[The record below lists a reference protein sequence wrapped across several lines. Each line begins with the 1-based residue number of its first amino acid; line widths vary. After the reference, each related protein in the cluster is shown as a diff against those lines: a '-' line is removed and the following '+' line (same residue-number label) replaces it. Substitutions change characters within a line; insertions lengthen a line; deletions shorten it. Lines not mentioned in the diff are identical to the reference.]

1 VRIAWCLPVSAMC
14 VLAAANLGRAAT
26 FVVNDVTD
34 AVDMTPADNMCLTA
48 GGKCTLRAAV
58 QQANALAGHDTI
70 MLPAGTYTLTIS
82 GLCEDGAA
90 TGDLDITDDLT
101 ITGAGAATTI
111 IDGGGID
118 RVFDVW
124 APLSVSGV
132 TIRNGNPGTMLCP
145 SGQQPLGGGIYSAA
159 GMSTT
164 SVALTNVIVTGNT
177 ATHGGGIEN
186 DLGSTL
192 VMSGVTVSG
201 NMASVAGGGIENE
214 AGAPGATLTNVTVSG
229 NTAGTGAGVS
239 NDGNLTLSFVTIS
252 GNSLDG
258 SGDHTIRNTILANSA
273 SGTNCSGGG
282 TLLAED
288 HNLDSGSTCGFTD
301 PTDLI
306 NTNPDLGPLQD
317 NGGPTFTHAL
327 AAGSPAIDAGS
338 GDCPP
343 PATDQRGVA
352 RPVDGNGDGSASCDI
367 GAFEFQPGAV
377 TTTTTQAPTTTT
389 TTQVPTTTTTTQ
401 APTTTTTTPSSTT
414 TTLPA
419 CATGPMFAAVTCR
432 LQALVLTTRAQV
444 PSGSIR
450 DALTA
455 VLTKA
460 ETFVSQAQTAAGQAH
475 RRSAKSAL
483 AKAIRSLRTF
493 DGRLRSRKAKRVI
506 PADILGGLQTTA
518 AQIRG
523 DVVALRR
530 NL

>member
-1 VRIAWCLPVSAMC
+1 MRIVWCLPISAMC

-70 MLPAGTYTLTIS
+70 MLPAGTYKLTIS
-82 GLCEDGAA
+82 GRCEDAAA

-124 APLSVSGV
+124 APLGVSGV
-132 TIRNGNPGTMLCP
+132 AIRNGNPGTMLCP
-145 SGQQPLGGGIYSAA
+145 SGQLPLGGGIYSAA
-159 GMSTT
+159 GMSTA
-164 SVALTNVIVTGNT
+164 SVALTNVIVTDNT

-192 VMSGVTVSG
+192 VVSGVTVSG

-252 GNSLDG
+252 GNPLDG
-258 SGDHTIRNTILANSA
+258 SGDHTIRNTILANGS
-273 SGTNCSGGG
+273 SGANCSGGG

-301 PTDLI
+301 PSDLI
-306 NTNPDLGPLQD
+306 NRNPDLGPLQD

-352 RPVDGNGDGSASCDI
+352 RPVDGNGDGSAACDI

-377 TTTTTQAPTTTT
+377 A
-389 TTQVPTTTTTTQ
+389 
-401 APTTTTTTPSSTT
+401 TTTTPSSTTT

-419 CATGPMFAAVTCR
+419 CATGPTFAAVTCR
-432 LQALVLTTRAQV
+432 LQALVLTTRARV

-460 ETFVSQAQTAAGQAH
+460 ETFVDQAQTAAGQAH
-475 RRSAKSAL
+475 RRPAKSAL
-483 AKAIRSLRTF
+483 AKAVRSLRKF

-506 PADILGGLQTTA
+506 PANILGGLQTTA